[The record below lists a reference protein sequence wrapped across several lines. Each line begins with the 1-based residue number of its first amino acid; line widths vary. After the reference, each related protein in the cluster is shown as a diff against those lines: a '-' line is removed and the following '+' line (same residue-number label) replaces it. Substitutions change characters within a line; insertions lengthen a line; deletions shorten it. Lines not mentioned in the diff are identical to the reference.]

1 MNHPDW
7 SGKEK
12 GRQVRRFFF
21 VSAAT
26 GLPTMEAS
34 ILTGGLW
41 RGSHGFLQKLYM
53 RQT

>member
-7 SGKEK
+7 SGKDK

>member
-26 GLPTMEAS
+26 ELPTMKVS

-41 RGSHGFLQKLYM
+41 RGLHGFLQKLYM

>member
-26 GLPTMEAS
+26 ELPMRAAS